1 MSCCLRYLAKLEK
14 TTCRPREADVDGGA
28 EFSAHRNMAPR
39 PLKAQNNRLVPA
51 FACLSRDLGDAELL
65 DFTTPDG
72 YESGRDPIV

>member
-1 MSCCLRYLAKLEK
+1 
-14 TTCRPREADVDGGA
+14 
-28 EFSAHRNMAPR
+28 MAPR
-39 PLKAQNNRLVPA
+39 PLEAQNNGLVPA